1 MTLIARL
8 RYLRNLIDV
17 TAAQDS
23 LIVAQRA
30 LICQM
35 REQLDRQAL
44 SHVKELQG
52 MTAAWLIHH
61 ESPEVDL
68 RDDLAQLDRDL
79 SVQIAKLEE
88 HVL

>member
-44 SHVKELQG
+44 SHVRELQG

-68 RDDLAQLDRDL
+68 RDDLAKLDRDL

>member
-8 RYLRNLIDV
+8 RYLLNLVDV
-17 TAAQDS
+17 VSAQDS
-23 LIVAQRA
+23 LIIAQRT
-30 LICQM
+30 LIAQM
-35 REQLDRQAL
+35 RDQQERQAL
-44 SHVKELQG
+44 AHIRELQG

-68 RDDLAQLDRDL
+68 RDDLAKLDRDL